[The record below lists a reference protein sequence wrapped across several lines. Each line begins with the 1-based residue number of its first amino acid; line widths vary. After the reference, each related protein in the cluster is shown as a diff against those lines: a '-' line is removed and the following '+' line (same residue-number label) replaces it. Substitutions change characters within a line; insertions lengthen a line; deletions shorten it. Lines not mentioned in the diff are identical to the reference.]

1 MSFQYTEKRKYEVL
15 LTLFS
20 VRCELSYFYLAYPLW
35 GQLAYNCVDKVGF
48 LKNQALPVSL
58 HKGYARV
65 SALTYQARGDDC
77 SCEFSAR
84 TSKESFRKKDSP

>member
-1 MSFQYTEKRKYEVL
+1 MI
-15 LTLFS
+15 LFF
-20 VRCELSYFYLAYPLW
+20 VRCELSYFYLACPSW
-35 GQLAYNCVDKVGF
+35 GQLAYFVERNNCLDKVGF

-58 HKGYARV
+58 HKGDERV
-65 SALTYQARGDDC
+65 SALTYQARGDDF